1 MIRQK
6 FDADLVSCLPLTSKA
21 FAVVQLSTWR
31 ESEKI
36 PYIHCLPDSNH
47 CLNFLLGQKKGE
59 KTYCISWATHLRQTT
74 VRPGVSTSPHKKH
87 NTYILCLVLL
97 PLSLQTV
104 QAPFFRQFPL
114 CIVFCK
120 PP

>member
-36 PYIHCLPDSNH
+36 PYINCLPDSNH
-47 CLNFLLGQKKGE
+47 CLNFLLDNKKGK
-59 KTYCISWATHLRQTT
+59 KTYCISWVTHLRQTT
-74 VRPGVSTSPHKKH
+74 VRTGVSTPPLPPIKNKH
-87 NTYILCLVLL
+87 LYFMPST
-97 PLSLQTV
+97 PSLKSTNCARPIF
-104 QAPFFRQFPL
+104 QA
-114 CIVFCK
+114 I
-120 PP
+120 PPIYCFL